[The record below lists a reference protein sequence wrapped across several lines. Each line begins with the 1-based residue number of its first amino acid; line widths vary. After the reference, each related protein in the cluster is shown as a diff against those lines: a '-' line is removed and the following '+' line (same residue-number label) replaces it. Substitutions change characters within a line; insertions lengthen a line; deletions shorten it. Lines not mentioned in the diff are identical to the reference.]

1 MGLRL
6 DPDAL
11 VSPPVPLTL
20 PQFVAIFVRT
30 GSLAFGGG
38 AATLAMLHAEFCLR
52 RPLLSEEEFQLL
64 FGLTR
69 LVPGMNLLSLTV
81 LLGYRSFG
89 LLGALLSLIGLTA
102 PSFTIIILGCLIL
115 RQGHPNPALE
125 GAVRG
130 LSIGATALLIHT
142 ACQVCRGMSSHPRP
156 AVRVLWLLLMALATG
171 LAVASSLNPAWVV
184 LGGGAAGVALFRRL
198 ATGAE

>member
-6 DPDAL
+6 DPNPL
-11 VSPPVPLTL
+11 VSPTASLTL
-20 PQFVAIFVRT
+20 PQLVAIFVRT

-89 LLGALLSLIGLTA
+89 LVGALLALAGLTA
-102 PSFTIIILGCLIL
+102 PSFAIIILGCLVL
-115 RQGHPNPALE
+115 RQGHPSAALE

-142 ACQVCRGMSSHPRP
+142 AWQVCRGMLTHPRP
-156 AVRVLWLLLMALATG
+156 AGRVLWLLLMALSAG
-171 LAVASSLNPAWVV
+171 LAVLGSVNPAWIV
-184 LGGGAAGVALFRRL
+184 LGGGAAGVVLFRWL
-198 ATGAE
+198 ATEAE